1 MIKNTTAKIILL
13 LIAAA
18 FALPANAQLKGKTE
32 VSLQAG
38 AMNYEGDTDLKTD
51 WLFGARLGHYFT
63 DAISAEVAFIGGKTK
78 VKDTGDKF
86 KVFYPS
92 ANVAYNFVFGKF
104 VPFVKAGAGAYIMDP
119 ENGSSETDFGV
130 NYGAGLKYFFTQ
142 NLAFRAEADHFIDT
156 ESGTGTHNLQ
166 ALAGLSFFFGNCK
179 KAEAVKRAGEVK
191 KAAVETVA
199 AVAPVAE
206 ETPAPAA
213 VEQQEVVFVP
223 APQPVKEEVLTLT
236 KEKNLVLHGITFANG
251 SASITPE
258 SEKVLNAVYA
268 ALVAAPDF
276 SVEIQG
282 HTDSTSSDAFNLKL
296 SQTRANA
303 VKDYLVKKG
312 IAENRLAA
320 KGYGEAQPI
329 ADNATKE
336 GRAANRRIEFKVLN

>member
-78 VKDTGDKF
+78 VKDTGDKL

-92 ANVAYNFVFGKF
+92 ANLAYNFVFGKF

-130 NYGAGLKYFFTQ
+130 NYGVGLKYFFTQ

-179 KAEAVKRAGEVK
+179 KAEAVKRAGEEK

-206 ETPAPAA
+206 ETPVAAP
-213 VEQQEVVFVP
+213 VEQQEVVLAPV
-223 APQPVKEEVLTLT
+223 PQPVKEEVVLT
-236 KEKNLVLHGITFANG
+236 KDKNLVLHGVTFANG

-258 SEKVLNAVYA
+258 SEKILNEVYA
-268 ALVAAPDF
+268 ALVAASDF

-296 SQTRANA
+296 SQKRANA

-320 KGYGEAQPI
+320 KGYGETQPI
-329 ADNATKE
+329 ADNTTKD